1 MLRSQAEGY
10 HDRGMDEAAL
20 IQEAKRGDL
29 ESFNRLVLQH
39 QGLAYNVA
47 YRVLGDPASAE
58 DATQDAFLSAYR
70 AIRRFRGGSFR
81 AWLMRIVTN
90 ACYDELRRRKRRP
103 AASLEALTEDLDGI
117 EADEHLSLA
126 SGSESPEQ
134 AAERAELAR
143 AIHHCLEGLPAD
155 FRVVAVLS
163 DVQGFGY
170 REIAEAIGK
179 PLGTVKSRL
188 ARARARMRDCL
199 ESFGELIPA
208 SYRLESET
216 IG

>member
-1 MLRSQAEGY
+1 
-10 HDRGMDEAAL
+10 MDEAAL
-20 IQEAKRGDL
+20 IQDAKQGDL
-29 ESFNRLVLQH
+29 DSFNRLVMEY

-47 YRVLGDPASAE
+47 YRVMGDPASAE
-58 DATQDAFLSAYR
+58 DAAQEAFISAYR

-103 AASLEALTEDLDGI
+103 STSLDALTEEWDGI
-117 EADEHLSLA
+117 EVDEQLSLA
-126 SGSESPEQ
+126 STADNPEE

-143 AIHHCLEGLPAD
+143 AIQHCLEGLPAD

-163 DVQGFGY
+163 DVQGFGNG
-170 REIAEAIGK
+170 EIAEAIGK

-199 ESFGELIPA
+199 ESLGELIPT

-216 IG
+216 I